1 MADERQPEKP
11 NDAPEKSEYLFAT
24 DKPADD
30 RYDVWRGIGLALLL
44 HLIQVPLALIT
55 TFISLI
61 FVGLTQLIY
70 IIPAIIFY
78 RRDGRSDVVKGL
90 IIVAAITFLLNA
102 ACTGLFFASLSNMH

>member
-1 MADERQPEKP
+1 MSDEPEELKEP
-11 NDAPEKSEYLFAT
+11 NGEDNFIFKEELRSGRKGL
-24 DKPADD
+24 
-30 RYDVWRGIGLALLL
+30 WRGVGVGLLL

-61 FVGLTQLIY
+61 FVGLSQLIY
-70 IIPAIIFY
+70 IIPAIVVY
-78 RRDGRSDVVKGL
+78 RRDGRPDVVKGL

>member
-1 MADERQPEKP
+1 MSNEPEQPKGPTGEDNFIFKDELRSDR
-11 NDAPEKSEYLFAT
+11 NDL
-24 DKPADD
+24 
-30 RYDVWRGIGLALLL
+30 WRGIGMALLL